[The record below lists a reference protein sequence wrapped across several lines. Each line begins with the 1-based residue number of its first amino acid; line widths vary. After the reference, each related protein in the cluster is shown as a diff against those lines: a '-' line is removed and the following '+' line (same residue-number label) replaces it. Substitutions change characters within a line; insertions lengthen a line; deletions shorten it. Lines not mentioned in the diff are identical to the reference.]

1 MVVVWYY
8 ILEGGDMTGLAQ
20 RRHDRF
26 RMRKRAGDVMKD
38 WGTSKKFV
46 PYMADNMQLC
56 SCYMCGNPR
65 KHFGELTVQERR
77 AVI

>member
-1 MVVVWYY
+1 
-8 ILEGGDMTGLAQ
+8 MTGLAQ
-20 RRHDRF
+20 RRHDKF
-26 RMRKRAGDVMKD
+26 RMRKRAEDVMKD
-38 WGTSKKFV
+38 WGISKKSAS
-46 PYMADNMQLC
+46 YMADNMQSC